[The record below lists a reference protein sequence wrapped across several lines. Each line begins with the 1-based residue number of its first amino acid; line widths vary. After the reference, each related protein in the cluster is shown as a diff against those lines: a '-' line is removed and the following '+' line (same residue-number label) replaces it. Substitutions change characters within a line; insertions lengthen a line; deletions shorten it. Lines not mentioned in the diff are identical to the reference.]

1 MTRRQLLRRVG
12 ILCCHFLRNLAF
24 YKAGWRKG
32 ELIFKDQ
39 FWVNAN
45 GNFLDICV
53 LEWCK
58 LFGDKRGKQHWRK
71 VITNQD
77 SFFDGLLQAVKL
89 TEAEFEAYIQ
99 EMRAYRDKFVAHLDA
114 EEVMHPPK
122 LRAARKSVAFLYDYL
137 LSNEEEDACFHDA
150 PPKASQFYENFA
162 CQGKRVYS
170 K

>member
-24 YKAGWRKG
+24 YMAGWRKG

-58 LFGDKRGKQHWRK
+58 LFVDKRGKHHWRK
-71 VITNQD
+71 VITDQA
-77 SFFDGLLQAVKL
+77 SFYDGLLQAVNL
-89 TEAEFEAYIQ
+89 TEAEFEAYI
-99 EMRAYRDKFVAHLDA
+99 EIMRI
-114 EEVMHPPK
+114 
-122 LRAARKSVAFLYDYL
+122 
-137 LSNEEEDACFHDA
+137 
-150 PPKASQFYENFA
+150 
-162 CQGKRVYS
+162 
-170 K
+170 

>member
-58 LFGDKRGKQHWRK
+58 LFGDKRGKHYWRK
-71 VITNQD
+71 VITDQVV
-77 SFFDGLLQAVKL
+77 FFDGLLQAVCL
-89 TEAEFEAYIQ
+89 TEAEFEAYIE
-99 EMRAYRDKFVAHLDA
+99 EMRNYRDRFIAHLDS

-122 LRAARKSVAFLYDYL
+122 LRVARKSIALLYDYL
-137 LSNEEEDACFHDA
+137 LTHEEEDDCFHDA
-150 PPKASQFYENFA
+150 PQKAFRFYKDCA
-162 CQGKRVYS
+162 LQGKRVYS
-170 K
+170 R

>member
-24 YKAGWRKG
+24 YMAGWRKG

-58 LFGDKRGKQHWRK
+58 LFVDKRGKHHWRK
-71 VITNQD
+71 VITDQA
-77 SFFDGLLQAVKL
+77 SFYDGLLQAVNL
-89 TEAEFEAYIQ
+89 TEAEFEAYI
-99 EMRAYRDKFVAHLDA
+99 EIMRIYRDKFVAHLDA
-114 EEVMHPPK
+114 EEIMHPPK
-122 LRAARKSVAFLYDYL
+122 LRVARKSVSFLYDYL
-137 LSNEEEDACFHDA
+137 IANEEEDACFHDA
-150 PPKASQFYENFA
+150 PPKASRFYEHFA
-162 CQGKRVYS
+162 WQGKQVYS

>member
-1 MTRRQLLRRVG
+1 MTRRKRLRRVG

-32 ELIFKDQ
+32 KLIFNDQ

-45 GNFLDICV
+45 GNFIDICV

-58 LFGDKRGKQHWRK
+58 LFGDKRGQHSWKK

-77 SFFDGLLQAVKL
+77 AFLKGLLLAVGK
-89 TEAEFEAYIQ
+89 TQPEFDSYIE
-99 EMRAYRDKFVAHLDA
+99 EMKTYRDKFVAHLDS
-114 EEVMHPPK
+114 EEVMNIPK
-122 LRAARKSVAFLYDYL
+122 LKIAKKSVLFLYSYL
-137 LSNEEEDACFHDA
+137 LANEDETNSFHDA
-150 PPKASQFYENFA
+150 PPKATCLYRQFYS
-162 CQGKRVYS
+162 QGRKVYS